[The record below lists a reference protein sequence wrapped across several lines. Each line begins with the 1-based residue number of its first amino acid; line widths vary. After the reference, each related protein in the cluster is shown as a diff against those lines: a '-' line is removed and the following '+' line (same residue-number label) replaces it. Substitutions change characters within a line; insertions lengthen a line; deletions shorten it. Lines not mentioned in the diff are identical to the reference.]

1 MIIYENGNLLQSQAM
16 ALVNAVNCQ
25 GIMGKGIAYQFKE
38 AFPKNYTIYR
48 DTCKKGELQIGSILI
63 VKENRKLIV
72 NFPTKDNWK
81 KKSQYD
87 FIEKG
92 LQTLKEEII
101 SRGITSIA
109 IPPLGCGNGGLEWK
123 IVESMIINTLSDLD
137 SVDIILFSPPTKE
150 TLGDRKD
157 LISVKHLLIH
167 YVFERLVNK
176 YRYTLNT
183 IFYMCNFLT
192 KDNYFNFTI
201 KYGRPYSEELNIAI
215 DELKMIKEKY
225 GENFENFIE
234 NYINTHLTKEMEA
247 NFKKHIPAI
256 NYCTALLNKINS
268 KDDFVIICK
277 LLREISKNNIINY
290 ELSTSEKI
298 ILENLLKEGIIIKN
312 IFNEFEVVTF

>member
-1 MIIYENGNLLQSQAM
+1 MIRYENGNLLESQAV

-38 AFPKNYTIYR
+38 AFPKNYAVYNNA
-48 DTCKKGELQIGSILI
+48 CKNGEVKIGSVLI
-63 VKENRKLIV
+63 VNENSKLII
-72 NFPTKDNWK
+72 NFPTKDNWRK
-81 KKSQYD
+81 NSQYD
-87 FIEKG
+87 FIERG
-92 LQTLKEEII
+92 LYDLKKEIMRRNI
-101 SRGITSIA
+101 PSIA

-123 IVESMIINTLSDLD
+123 SVESMIINILSDLD

-150 TLGDRKD
+150 TLRDKKD
-157 LISVKHLLIH
+157 LINVKHLLIH
-167 YVFERLVNK
+167 YVFEQLVNK

-215 DELKMIKEKY
+215 DELKTIKEKY
-225 GENFENFIE
+225 GKNFENFIE
-234 NYINTHLTKEMEA
+234 NYINTHLTKEMEV
-247 NFKKHIPAI
+247 NFRKHIPAI

-268 KDDFVIICK
+268 KDDFIIICK
-277 LLREISKNNIINY
+277 LLREISKNNLINY
-290 ELSTSEKI
+290 EPSTSEKI
-298 ILENLLKEGIIIKN
+298 ILEKLLQEGIIIKN

>member
-25 GIMGKGIAYQFKE
+25 GVMGKGIAYQFKE
-38 AFPKNYTIYR
+38 AFPKNYAIYR
-48 DTCKKGELQIGSILI
+48 DTCKKGELRIGSILI

-92 LQTLKEEII
+92 LHKLKEEII
-101 SRGITSIA
+101 SRDITSIA

-150 TLGDRKD
+150 TLGDKKD

-183 IFYMCNFLT
+183 IFYMCNFLN
-192 KDNYFNFTI
+192 KDNCFNFTI
-201 KYGRPYSEELNIAI
+201 KYNRPYSEELNVVTS
-215 DELKMIKEKY
+215 ELKTIKEKY
-225 GENFENFIE
+225 GDDFEDFIE
-234 NYINTHLTKEMEA
+234 NYINTHLTKEMEID
-247 NFKKHIPAI
+247 FRKHIPAI
-256 NYCTALLNKINS
+256 NYSIDFLNKMNS
-268 KDDFVIICK
+268 KDDVISICK
-277 LLREISKNNIINY
+277 VLREVSKNNLISY
-290 ELSTSEKI
+290 EALTPEGI
-298 ILENLLKEGIIIKN
+298 ILEKFLQEGFIKKN
-312 IFNEFEVVTF
+312 IFNELEIVTF